1 MYLSPDSTS
10 STRRL
15 GSSERRAAR
24 TQPAVPAG
32 GCCRLRDQ
40 GRVKGE
46 GVLASSYDDDVVL
59 GIKRLLARGAVR
71 CDILEVFEEASFLGG
86 AFGGL

>member
-32 GCCRLRDQ
+32 GCRLRDQ